1 MFTMNTILFVIALA
15 FFVSCYIIKNGEE
28 VPVVLKPLSGY
39 FTSFMVVS
47 CVLMV
52 VAIAGFFAS
61 FGGCVLY
68 FYSIGI
74 YAITIVCIVCTIL
87 AFVLYGLSKK
97 DPVMSNILYDFVDKQ
112 TLNFISKEKNQ
123 EYWIHCQDSFSCCGY
138 LNSTQTGKACQT
150 PPFHDCRDLL
160 FGPMKTYI
168 LYTAIVLAVLSVYSV
183 ILTIAAK
190 ATLKFECSRG
200 C

>member
-1 MFTMNTILFVIALA
+1 MGEESSSRKCMFTMNTILFVIALA

-74 YAITIVCIVCTIL
+74 YAITIVCIVCTIS

-97 DPVMSNILYDFVDKQ
+97 V
-112 TLNFISKEKNQ
+112 
-123 EYWIHCQDSFSCCGY
+123 WIWGGVH
-138 LNSTQTGKACQT
+138 L
-150 PPFHDCRDLL
+150 
-160 FGPMKTYI
+160 
-168 LYTAIVLAVLSVYSV
+168 
-183 ILTIAAK
+183 
-190 ATLKFECSRG
+190 
-200 C
+200 